1 MDVQLF
7 HNHLL
12 KHLLPFFI
20 ELPCICVKNKLDIVV
35 LFLSFLLKI
44 FIYFTLSVLVVA
56 CRIFIMSCRIFS
68 CGAQILVVAHRVSCS
83 EACGILVPRPGIEPV
98 SPALEGRFLTTR
110 PPGTSLCWFIFEPT
124 PFSSLDLCE
133 SSFSAMLHS
142 FDYFSFSVVLE
153 PGCRSPPTFLNYQ
166 NCFDHYN

>member
-1 MDVQLF
+1 MSGIGYSTFFLHMDVQLF

-20 ELPCICVKNKLDIVV
+20 ELPCICVKNKLYIFV
-35 LFLSFLLKI
+35 LFFSFLLKI

-83 EACGILVPRPGIEPV
+83 EACGIFPNQGSNLCLLHWQVDSLPLSRQGSPV
-98 SPALEGRFLTTR
+98 L
-110 PPGTSLCWFIFEPT
+110 SLSHI
-124 PFSSLDLCE
+124 
-133 SSFSAMLHS
+133 
-142 FDYFSFSVVLE
+142 
-153 PGCRSPPTFLNYQ
+153 
-166 NCFDHYN
+166 